1 MKRANP
7 TLSFLL
13 KALVSVGFLSFLLWQ
28 TDMSQLFRVLSSAHI
43 SYLGIALIGYFLGQV
58 MSSMRWALLARA
70 LGFKNP
76 FKEFVVFYL
85 IGMFFNLFAPSTVGG
100 DVGRVFYL
108 AGGGNK
114 GQGKYWTGSA
124 ASALVSVI
132 TDRAIGMAVLAWI
145 GAVALVVFPAYALP
159 LIIRYPTFVLAL
171 GFLFGW
177 RLLPLLNRFLQR
189 RERPMIKNLLLAL
202 ETYGSTG
209 QILLKAIILSLIVHF
224 LQAWI
229 QILLGRAL
237 DLEIPW
243 SYCLILYPLVGIF
256 SALPVSFNGIGLREG
271 GYLFLLRQI
280 GISSEKAIAF
290 GLLFFVIVALDSLIG
305 GVVFLLRKSPKPPAI
320 VSETKNQV
328 R

>member
-28 TDMSQLFRVLSSAHI
+28 IDMSQLFRVLSSAHL

-76 FKEFVVFYL
+76 FKEFVGFYL

-114 GQGKYWTGSA
+114 GQGKYWTGSTA
-124 ASALVSVI
+124 TALISVI
-132 TDRAIGMAVLAWI
+132 TDRAIGMAVLVWI
-145 GAVALVVFPAYALP
+145 GAAALVVFPTYGLP
-159 LIIRYPTFVLAL
+159 HLVRYPIFALAL
-171 GFLFGW
+171 GLLLCWLLF
-177 RLLPLLNRFLQR
+177 PLLSRFLQR
-189 RERPMIKNLLLAL
+189 REHPVGKHVRLAL
-202 ETYGSTG
+202 ETYWGKG
-209 QILLKAIILSLIVHF
+209 QIMLQTIGLSLLIH
-224 LQAWI
+224 LIQAWM
-229 QILLGRAL
+229 QILFGQAL
-237 DLEIPW
+237 DVDIPW
-243 SYCLILYPLVGIF
+243 SYSLILYPLVGIF
-256 SALPVSFNGIGLREG
+256 SALPISLNGIGLREG
-271 GYLFLLRQI
+271 GYLFLLRRI
-280 GISSEKAIAF
+280 DISSEKAIAF
-290 GLLFFVIVALDSLIG
+290 GLLWFILVAINSLIG
-305 GVVFLLRKSPKPPAI
+305 GVLFVLRKNLNPSVI
-320 VSETKNQV
+320 VSEVKNQV